1 MIRRTSLLA
10 ALVCV
15 AAPVATLRAD
25 DTIWLAGGEGSD
37 ADFYTYT
44 GLIVPGPGRKD
55 GRGWFQRYWVDRF
68 GYEYES
74 GPELIEARVW
84 GGEAALG
91 YGAPT
96 ANGWRSISFGLRY
109 TDTKLSP
116 DDREASARGEQYS
129 AKIQLEGETEFSPG
143 WRIGAIGSYTFAQE
157 QYWGRVR
164 LTRRVAEDWS
174 VGTEAVANG
183 NEEAQSVAAGLL
195 LTLQPHGAP
204 WSVGLKAGYRDQ
216 EDSDDGAYGGLELSR
231 AF

>member
-1 MIRRTSLLA
+1 MSPRKHLFA
-10 ALVCV
+10 ALLCV
-15 AAPVATLRAD
+15 AAPVATLQAD

-44 GLIVPGPGRKD
+44 GLIVPGPARKD

-74 GPELIEARVW
+74 GQELIEARVW

-96 ANGWRSISFGLRY
+96 ARGWRSISFGLRY
-109 TDTKLSP
+109 TDTELSP
-116 DDREASARGEQYS
+116 DDRAASARGEQYS
-129 AKIQLEGETEFSPG
+129 AKIQVEGETELSPG
-143 WRIGAIGSYTFAQE
+143 WRIGAIGSYTFVQE

-164 LTRRVAEDWS
+164 LSRRVSDQWS
-174 VGTEAVANG
+174 VGTEAVVNG
-183 NEEAQSVAAGLL
+183 NEETQSVAGGLL
-195 LTLQPHGAP
+195 LTLQPVGAP
-204 WSVGLKAGYRDQ
+204 WSVGLKAGYREQD
-216 EDSDDGAYGGLELSR
+216 ESDGAYGGLELSR